1 MTSIEHPCVEVP
13 LRLETS
19 LPGLMHLASGDDN
32 AGCTRAAAG
41 CHAGPLSHASVP
53 SSGCKQPPSVPAP
66 TRALLRMR
74 ESRAARAQIERDE
87 ELHTFQAISNR
98 FRFPYEQSL
107 STNPLYYSLDVGPI
121 HVVMLNAV
129 RPRAPA

>member
-1 MTSIEHPCVEVP
+1 MV
-13 LRLETS
+13 
-19 LPGLMHLASGDDN
+19 
-32 AGCTRAAAG
+32 
-41 CHAGPLSHASVP
+41 
-53 SSGCKQPPSVPAP
+53 
-66 TRALLRMR
+66 
-74 ESRAARAQIERDE
+74 ARGAQIERDE

-129 RPRAPA
+129 RPRAPRARSADASRRARSRVSHGLAVGCVNIAFGMHCSVACPPAGGAASAADGRGAV

>member
-1 MTSIEHPCVEVP
+1 
-13 LRLETS
+13 
-19 LPGLMHLASGDDN
+19 
-32 AGCTRAAAG
+32 
-41 CHAGPLSHASVP
+41 
-53 SSGCKQPPSVPAP
+53 
-66 TRALLRMR
+66 MR

-129 RPRAPA
+129 RPRARRMCAACELQRTQSSLAA